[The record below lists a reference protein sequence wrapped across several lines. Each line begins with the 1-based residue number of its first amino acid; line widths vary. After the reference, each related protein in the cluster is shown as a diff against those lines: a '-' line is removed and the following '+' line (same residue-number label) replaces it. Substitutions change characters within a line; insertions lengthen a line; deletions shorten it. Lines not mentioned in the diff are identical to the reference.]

1 MGRALSCPTPAAQ
14 DRPHLHVHVS
24 IRLSR
29 FGRLH
34 RPYFRIVAIDK
45 RCHREGAAN
54 EVLGSYDPLLKDK
67 NIQVDMAKV
76 EAWIARGAL
85 VSESLTK
92 LFKHFGMPI
101 KAKPDA
107 PKAER
112 KPGTIGKKGVKQG
125 WKPATRRSLLKHA
138 KKLKTERK
146 AKLAAE
152 EAAKPKPAAPAAAD
166 GAAPAA
172 EPAKT

>member
-1 MGRALSCPTPAAQ
+1 MS
-14 DRPHLHVHVS
+14 VS

-67 NIQVDMAKV
+67 NIKCDMAKV

-101 KAKPDA
+101 KAKPEA
-107 PKAER
+107 PRAAHKAAA
-112 KPGTIGKKGVKQG
+112 IGKKGVKQS

-138 KKLKTERK
+138 KKVKAERK

-152 EAAKPKPAAPAAAD
+152 EAAKPKPAAAEPAAAEG

>member
-1 MGRALSCPTPAAQ
+1 MAVR
-14 DRPHLHVHVS
+14 

-34 RPYFRIVAIDK
+34 RPYFRIVAIDG
-45 RCHREGAAN
+45 RNHREGVAN

-76 EAWIARGAL
+76 GAWIARGAL
-85 VSESLTK
+85 VSVSLTK
-92 LFKHFGMPI
+92 LFKHHGFALPQ
-101 KAKPDA
+101 KPA
-107 PKAER
+107 TAKAEHP
-112 KPGTIGKKGVKQG
+112 KGAIGAKGVKQP
-125 WKPATRRSLLKHA
+125 WRPATRRSLLKHA
-138 KKLKTERK
+138 KQQKTERK

-152 EAAKPKPAAPAAAD
+152 EAAKPKPAAAAPAD
-166 GAAPAA
+166 GAAAPAA